1 MEMMKNEWKKLAG
14 NKLLLISFVVIMFIP
29 ILYAGF
35 FLKSVWDP
43 YGKTGE
49 LPVAVVNLDES
60 VDYQGKTLDVGD
72 QLVENLKKNDLLDWH
87 FVSEKAAKEGI
98 KDRKYYMVVTLPK
111 NFSKNASTLL
121 DKEPKKM
128 NITYETNGSLNYIG
142 EVIGETAAKQL
153 KSEVS
158 ANVTK
163 AYAESIFG
171 QIEKVGDGFTQAAD
185 GSKKLDD
192 GTKQLTDG
200 NKQITENL
208 QKLASSTVTFSE
220 GAEKLEVGLNQ
231 YTDGVAQLDSGATK
245 LNDGIGQLASNV
257 GPLQAGVGQLSDGS
271 QTLANGVGAY
281 TAGVGQLA
289 DGSQSAVAGSQ
300 TLANGLGALNVQI
313 PTLSNGI
320 SSLNGG
326 QKDLNSGIN
335 KLLAGSKSL
344 EAGLTQLDSSITA
357 TDPNQPIGHLK
368 LGLDQMKDGM
378 EKLNGQV
385 NGPDLIAKIDQ
396 LETQLGV
403 VSENL
408 KKLGATISPE
418 NPDNNEA
425 QVIKI
430 IQSSPNVDDTKKA
443 ALIAEIQPTLVKQ
456 GEQQGAYLATI
467 KEALKSLSPDGQP
480 TIRQQVEAL
489 QFGVTQLYNG
499 YNGQAGLYNGVYQVF
514 DTVHLAINNPNATAD
529 KPSLL
534 LGARSL
540 EQGLASAQDG
550 SNQLVDGTNKLNSK
564 VPTLASGVS
573 QLSQGGTALADGI
586 SKINGGASQLNAN
599 SSALNSGANALNG
612 GIGQI
617 SGKLPD
623 LISGV
628 TQLNDG
634 SSQLAQ
640 GTAKLTENSPQLN
653 SGIGQLADGSTQ
665 IQSGSSQL
673 ADGSGTLGTG
683 LGTLKDG
690 TKELSSKLKD
700 GAKEV
705 NGITATDKTFDMLAS
720 PDKLT
725 HKEYSHVENYGAA
738 LAPYV
743 LSLALYVGA
752 LVFNFIFPIRKISMT
767 GQSSFSWW
775 LSKFSI
781 GLVAAVAMAVVEAGL
796 ILALGL
802 HVESV
807 AQFMT
812 MAIVTSIAYMFLIM
826 TLAMTFD
833 NPGRFIGMVLL
844 IVQLGGAGGT
854 FPIPLTNN
862 FFKAIHPYLPMS
874 HSIYGF
880 REAISGGLGQ
890 GVFVSSALIL
900 LAIFV
905 VFSGL
910 LFLSM
915 NWLQKRH
922 LDDVSQLDD
931 NQKLQ
936 ALED

>member
-1 MEMMKNEWKKLAG
+1 
-14 NKLLLISFVVIMFIP
+14 
-29 ILYAGF
+29 
-35 FLKSVWDP
+35 
-43 YGKTGE
+43 
-49 LPVAVVNLDES
+49 
-60 VDYQGKTLDVGD
+60 
-72 QLVENLKKNDLLDWH
+72 
-87 FVSEKAAKEGI
+87 
-98 KDRKYYMVVTLPK
+98 MV
-111 NFSKNASTLL
+111 
-121 DKEPKKM
+121 
-128 NITYETNGSLNYIG
+128 
-142 EVIGETAAKQL
+142 
-153 KSEVS
+153 
-158 ANVTK
+158 
-163 AYAESIFG
+163 
-171 QIEKVGDGFTQAAD
+171 
-185 GSKKLDD
+185 
-192 GTKQLTDG
+192 
-200 NKQITENL
+200 
-208 QKLASSTVTFSE
+208 
-220 GAEKLEVGLNQ
+220 
-231 YTDGVAQLDSGATK
+231 
-245 LNDGIGQLASNV
+245 
-257 GPLQAGVGQLSDGS
+257 
-271 QTLANGVGAY
+271 
-281 TAGVGQLA
+281 
-289 DGSQSAVAGSQ
+289 
-300 TLANGLGALNVQI
+300 
-313 PTLSNGI
+313 
-320 SSLNGG
+320 
-326 QKDLNSGIN
+326 SGIN
-335 KLLAGSKSL
+335 AY
-344 EAGLTQLDSSITA
+344 T
-357 TDPNQPIGHLK
+357 
-368 LGLDQMKDGM
+368 
-378 EKLNGQV
+378 NGV
-385 NGPDLIAKIDQ
+385 A
-396 LETQLGV
+396 
-403 VSENL
+403 S
-408 KKLGATISPE
+408 
-418 NPDNNEA
+418 
-425 QVIKI
+425 
-430 IQSSPNVDDTKKA
+430 
-443 ALIAEIQPTLVKQ
+443 
-456 GEQQGAYLATI
+456 
-467 KEALKSLSPDGQP
+467 LKSGS
-480 TIRQQVEAL
+480 QQL
-489 QFGVTQLYNG
+489 T
-499 YNGQAGLYNGVYQVF
+499 
-514 DTVHLAINNPNATAD
+514 
-529 KPSLL
+529 
-534 LGARSL
+534 
-540 EQGLASAQDG
+540 
-550 SNQLVDGTNKLNSK
+550 
-564 VPTLASGVS
+564 
-573 QLSQGGTALADGI
+573 
-586 SKINGGASQLNAN
+586 AN

-634 SSQLAQ
+634 SSQ
-640 GTAKLTENSPQLN
+640 
-653 SGIGQLADGSTQ
+653 
-665 IQSGSSQL
+665 
-673 ADGSGTLGTG
+673 
-683 LGTLKDG
+683 LKDG

>member
-60 VDYQGKTLDVGD
+60 VNYQGKTLDVGD

-192 GTKQLTDG
+192 GTKQL
-200 NKQITENL
+200 
-208 QKLASSTVTFSE
+208 
-220 GAEKLEVGLNQ
+220 
-231 YTDGVAQLDSGATK
+231 
-245 LNDGIGQLASNV
+245 NDGIGQLASNV
-257 GPLQAGVGQLSDGS
+257 GPLQTGVGKLNDGS

-289 DGSQSAVAGSQ
+289 DGSNQLVANNGKLQAGVAQLNGGVDQLANGVQEMSSQIDQAKLAQLIEGLPQLNAGIHQLQTQLGNSGAIDQSKITEDLTTIGTNLGGIKEDLTNLGKQIQANSTNTVTAIQKTAAYQSLSDAEKQELDKAVKTELGTQAQTQGATAKAIGEKAIAAGAATQATVADIQ
-300 TLANGLGALNVQI
+300 TLAAGLTTQLGQLKAGVDQLAASSDVALPGAVTAAQGLSNIKTALDQQLAPGLGQIQNGLKGDTGLV
-313 PTLSNGI
+313 
-320 SSLNGG
+320 
-326 QKDLNSGIN
+326 SGIN
-335 KLLAGSKSL
+335 
-344 EAGLTQLDSSITA
+344 
-357 TDPNQPIGHLK
+357 
-368 LGLDQMKDGM
+368 
-378 EKLNGQV
+378 
-385 NGPDLIAKIDQ
+385 
-396 LETQLGV
+396 
-403 VSENL
+403 
-408 KKLGATISPE
+408 
-418 NPDNNEA
+418 
-425 QVIKI
+425 
-430 IQSSPNVDDTKKA
+430 
-443 ALIAEIQPTLVKQ
+443 
-456 GEQQGAYLATI
+456 AYT
-467 KEALKSLSPDGQP
+467 
-480 TIRQQVEAL
+480 
-489 QFGVTQLYNG
+489 
-499 YNGQAGLYNGVYQVF
+499 NGV
-514 DTVHLAINNPNATAD
+514 A
-529 KPSLL
+529 SLQ
-534 LGARSL
+534 S
-540 EQGLASAQDG
+540 G
-550 SNQLVDGTNKLNSK
+550 SQQLT
-564 VPTLASGVS
+564 
-573 QLSQGGTALADGI
+573 
-586 SKINGGASQLNAN
+586 AN

-634 SSQLAQ
+634 SSQ
-640 GTAKLTENSPQLN
+640 
-653 SGIGQLADGSTQ
+653 
-665 IQSGSSQL
+665 
-673 ADGSGTLGTG
+673 
-683 LGTLKDG
+683 LKDG

>member
-289 DGSQSAVAGSQ
+289 DGSNQLVANNGKLQAGVAQLNGGVDQLANGVQEMSSQIDQAKLAQLIEGLPQLNAGIHQLQTQLGNSGAIDQSKITEDLTTIGTNLVGIKEDLTNLGGQIQENPTKTVTAIQKTAAYQSLSDAEKQELDNAVKTELGTQAQTQGTTAKAIGEKATAAGAATQATGADIQ
-300 TLANGLGALNVQI
+300 TLAAGLTTQLDQLKAGVDQLAASSDVALPGAVTAAQGLSNIKTALDQQLAPGLGQIQNGLKGDTGLV
-313 PTLSNGI
+313 
-320 SSLNGG
+320 
-326 QKDLNSGIN
+326 SGIN
-335 KLLAGSKSL
+335 AY
-344 EAGLTQLDSSITA
+344 T
-357 TDPNQPIGHLK
+357 
-368 LGLDQMKDGM
+368 
-378 EKLNGQV
+378 NGV
-385 NGPDLIAKIDQ
+385 A
-396 LETQLGV
+396 
-403 VSENL
+403 S
-408 KKLGATISPE
+408 
-418 NPDNNEA
+418 
-425 QVIKI
+425 
-430 IQSSPNVDDTKKA
+430 
-443 ALIAEIQPTLVKQ
+443 
-456 GEQQGAYLATI
+456 
-467 KEALKSLSPDGQP
+467 LKSGS
-480 TIRQQVEAL
+480 QQL
-489 QFGVTQLYNG
+489 T
-499 YNGQAGLYNGVYQVF
+499 
-514 DTVHLAINNPNATAD
+514 
-529 KPSLL
+529 
-534 LGARSL
+534 
-540 EQGLASAQDG
+540 
-550 SNQLVDGTNKLNSK
+550 
-564 VPTLASGVS
+564 
-573 QLSQGGTALADGI
+573 
-586 SKINGGASQLNAN
+586 AN

>member
-192 GTKQLTDG
+192 GTKQL
-200 NKQITENL
+200 
-208 QKLASSTVTFSE
+208 
-220 GAEKLEVGLNQ
+220 
-231 YTDGVAQLDSGATK
+231 
-245 LNDGIGQLASNV
+245 NDGIGQLASNV
-257 GPLQAGVGQLSDGS
+257 GPLQTGVGQLNDGS

-289 DGSQSAVAGSQ
+289 DGSNQLVAK
-300 TLANGLGALNVQI
+300 NEELNSGV
-313 PTLSNGI
+313 TA
-320 SSLNGG
+320 LNGG
-326 QKDLNSGIN
+326 LN
-335 KLLAGSKSL
+335 
-344 EAGLTQLDSSITA
+344 D
-357 TDPNQPIGHLK
+357 
-368 LGLDQMKDGM
+368 
-378 EKLNGQV
+378 
-385 NGPDLIAKIDQ
+385 
-396 LETQLGV
+396 
-403 VSENL
+403 
-408 KKLGATISPE
+408 
-418 NPDNNEA
+418 
-425 QVIKI
+425 
-430 IQSSPNVDDTKKA
+430 
-443 ALIAEIQPTLVKQ
+443 
-456 GEQQGAYLATI
+456 
-467 KEALKSLSPDGQP
+467 
-480 TIRQQVEAL
+480 
-489 QFGVTQLYNG
+489 
-499 YNGQAGLYNGVYQVF
+499 
-514 DTVHLAINNPNATAD
+514 
-529 KPSLL
+529 
-534 LGARSL
+534 
-540 EQGLASAQDG
+540 
-550 SNQLVDGTNKLNSK
+550 LNSK
-564 VPTLASGVS
+564 VQALPEQSQQLADVANQIKAVTATVDESVQKLSQGATGLVAGANALNEKLPADDQIQKLSGALDPAAFNSMPAEQQAQVLAQAAAMVNGYTDIKDGVSQKLIPGATQISGGLNQLGQNTPTLADGAASLANGTTQLNAVAPTLQAGVG
-573 QLSQGGTALADGI
+573 QLAEGGNKVSAGVKLYTDSVAQLQA
-586 SKINGGASQLNAN
+586 GASQLTAN

-634 SSQLAQ
+634 SSQ
-640 GTAKLTENSPQLN
+640 
-653 SGIGQLADGSTQ
+653 
-665 IQSGSSQL
+665 
-673 ADGSGTLGTG
+673 
-683 LGTLKDG
+683 LKDG

>member
-289 DGSQSAVAGSQ
+289 DGSNQLVAKNEELNSGVSA
-300 TLANGLGALNVQI
+300 
-313 PTLSNGI
+313 
-320 SSLNGG
+320 LNGG
-326 QKDLNSGIN
+326 LNALNSEVQALPEQSQQLADGANQIKAGTETVKAGTATVDETVQ
-335 KLLAGSKSL
+335 KLSQGATGLVAGANALNEKLPADDQIQKLAG
-344 EAGLTQLDSSITA
+344 ALDPAAFNSMPAEQQAQVLAQAAAMVNGYKDI
-357 TDPNQPIGHLK
+357 
-368 LGLDQMKDGM
+368 KDGVS
-378 EKLNGQV
+378 KQLVPGATQISGGLN
-385 NGPDLIAKIDQ
+385 
-396 LETQLGV
+396 QLG
-403 VSENL
+403 
-408 KKLGATISPE
+408 
-418 NPDNNEA
+418 
-425 QVIKI
+425 
-430 IQSSPNVDDTKKA
+430 QST
-443 ALIAEIQPTLVKQ
+443 
-456 GEQQGAYLATI
+456 
-467 KEALKSLSPDGQP
+467 
-480 TIRQQVEAL
+480 
-489 QFGVTQLYNG
+489 
-499 YNGQAGLYNGVYQVF
+499 
-514 DTVHLAINNPNATAD
+514 
-529 KPSLL
+529 
-534 LGARSL
+534 
-540 EQGLASAQDG
+540 
-550 SNQLVDGTNKLNSK
+550 
-564 VPTLASGVS
+564 PTLAAGAA
-573 QLSQGGTALADGI
+573 TLADGA
-586 SKINGGASQLNAN
+586 STLADGTTQLNSVAPTLQEGVGQLAEGGNKVSAGVKLYTDSVAQLQSGASQLTAN

>member
-192 GTKQLTDG
+192 GTKQL
-200 NKQITENL
+200 
-208 QKLASSTVTFSE
+208 
-220 GAEKLEVGLNQ
+220 
-231 YTDGVAQLDSGATK
+231 
-245 LNDGIGQLASNV
+245 NDGIGQLASNV
-257 GPLQAGVGQLSDGS
+257 GPLQTGVGQLNDGS

-289 DGSQSAVAGSQ
+289 DGSNQLVANNGKLQ
-300 TLANGLGALNVQI
+300 AGVAQLNGGVDQLANGVQEMSSQIDQAKLAELSQLIEVLPKLND
-313 PTLSNGI
+313 GI
-320 SSLNGG
+320 DEL
-326 QKDLNSGIN
+326 QRQLANSGTIDQ
-335 KLLAGSKSL
+335 SKI
-344 EAGLTQLDSSITA
+344 EEDLTT
-357 TDPNQPIGHLK
+357 IGTN
-368 LGLDQMKDGM
+368 LGGIKDDLTNKDGIKDDLTNLGNQIQENPTKTVTAIKKTAAYQSLSDA
-378 EKLNGQV
+378 EKQELNTAVSTELG
-385 NGPDLIAKIDQ
+385 
-396 LETQLGV
+396 TQAQAQ
-403 VSENL
+403 
-408 KKLGATISPE
+408 GATVTAIGE
-418 NPDNNEA
+418 
-425 QVIKI
+425 
-430 IQSSPNVDDTKKA
+430 KA
-443 ALIAEIQPTLVKQ
+443 AAIGEKAAAAGEATQATVADIQ
-456 GEQQGAYLATI
+456 
-467 KEALKSLSPDGQP
+467 
-480 TIRQQVEAL
+480 
-489 QFGVTQLYNG
+489 
-499 YNGQAGLYNGVYQVF
+499 
-514 DTVHLAINNPNATAD
+514 
-529 KPSLL
+529 
-534 LGARSL
+534 
-540 EQGLASAQDG
+540 
-550 SNQLVDGTNKLNSK
+550 
-564 VPTLASGVS
+564 TLASGITA
-573 QLSQGGTALADGI
+573 QLSQLKAGVDQLAAGSDVALPGAKSATQGLIDIKNALDQKLMPGLGQIQNGLKGDTGLVSGI
-586 SKINGGASQLNAN
+586 NAYTNGVASLQSGSQQLTAN

-634 SSQLAQ
+634 SSQ
-640 GTAKLTENSPQLN
+640 
-653 SGIGQLADGSTQ
+653 
-665 IQSGSSQL
+665 
-673 ADGSGTLGTG
+673 
-683 LGTLKDG
+683 LKDG

>member
-192 GTKQLTDG
+192 GTKQL
-200 NKQITENL
+200 
-208 QKLASSTVTFSE
+208 
-220 GAEKLEVGLNQ
+220 
-231 YTDGVAQLDSGATK
+231 
-245 LNDGIGQLASNV
+245 NDGIGQLASNV
-257 GPLQAGVGQLSDGS
+257 GPLQTGVGKLNDGS

-289 DGSQSAVAGSQ
+289 DGSNQLVANNGKLQAGVAQLNGGVDQLANGVQEMSSQIDQAKLAQLIEGLPQLNAGIHQLQTQLGNSGAIDQSKITEDLTTIGTNLGGIKEDLTNLGGQIQENPTKTVTAIQKTAAYQGLSDTEKDELDKAVKTELGTQAQTQGATAKAIGEKATAAGAATQATVADIQ
-300 TLANGLGALNVQI
+300 TLAAGLTTQLGQLKAGVDQLAASSDVALPGAVTAAQGLSNIKTALDQQLAPGLGQIQNGLKGDTGLV
-313 PTLSNGI
+313 
-320 SSLNGG
+320 
-326 QKDLNSGIN
+326 SGIN
-335 KLLAGSKSL
+335 
-344 EAGLTQLDSSITA
+344 
-357 TDPNQPIGHLK
+357 
-368 LGLDQMKDGM
+368 
-378 EKLNGQV
+378 
-385 NGPDLIAKIDQ
+385 
-396 LETQLGV
+396 
-403 VSENL
+403 
-408 KKLGATISPE
+408 
-418 NPDNNEA
+418 
-425 QVIKI
+425 
-430 IQSSPNVDDTKKA
+430 
-443 ALIAEIQPTLVKQ
+443 
-456 GEQQGAYLATI
+456 AYT
-467 KEALKSLSPDGQP
+467 
-480 TIRQQVEAL
+480 
-489 QFGVTQLYNG
+489 
-499 YNGQAGLYNGVYQVF
+499 NGV
-514 DTVHLAINNPNATAD
+514 A
-529 KPSLL
+529 SLQ
-534 LGARSL
+534 S
-540 EQGLASAQDG
+540 G
-550 SNQLVDGTNKLNSK
+550 SQQLT
-564 VPTLASGVS
+564 
-573 QLSQGGTALADGI
+573 
-586 SKINGGASQLNAN
+586 AN

-634 SSQLAQ
+634 SSQ
-640 GTAKLTENSPQLN
+640 
-653 SGIGQLADGSTQ
+653 
-665 IQSGSSQL
+665 
-673 ADGSGTLGTG
+673 
-683 LGTLKDG
+683 LKDG

>member
-1 MEMMKNEWKKLAG
+1 MKNEWKKLAG

-289 DGSQSAVAGSQ
+289 DGSNQLVANNGKLQAGVAQLNGGVDQLANGVQEMSNKIDPKKLAELSQLIKVLPKLNDGIDELQTQLANSGTIDQSKIEEDLTTIGTNLGGIKEDLTTIETNLGEIKEDLTNKDGIRDDLTNLGNQIQENPTKTVTAIQKTAAYQSLSDAEKQELDNAVKTELGTQAQTQGATATAIGEKATAIGGKATAIGEKATAIGGKAAAAGEATQATGADIQ
-300 TLANGLGALNVQI
+300 TLAAGLTAQLSQLKAGVDKLAAVSNVALPGATSATQGLIDIKTALDQQLAPGLGQIQNGLKGDTGLV
-313 PTLSNGI
+313 
-320 SSLNGG
+320 
-326 QKDLNSGIN
+326 SGIN
-335 KLLAGSKSL
+335 AY
-344 EAGLTQLDSSITA
+344 T
-357 TDPNQPIGHLK
+357 
-368 LGLDQMKDGM
+368 
-378 EKLNGQV
+378 NGV
-385 NGPDLIAKIDQ
+385 A
-396 LETQLGV
+396 
-403 VSENL
+403 S
-408 KKLGATISPE
+408 
-418 NPDNNEA
+418 
-425 QVIKI
+425 
-430 IQSSPNVDDTKKA
+430 
-443 ALIAEIQPTLVKQ
+443 
-456 GEQQGAYLATI
+456 
-467 KEALKSLSPDGQP
+467 LKSGS
-480 TIRQQVEAL
+480 QQL
-489 QFGVTQLYNG
+489 T
-499 YNGQAGLYNGVYQVF
+499 
-514 DTVHLAINNPNATAD
+514 
-529 KPSLL
+529 
-534 LGARSL
+534 
-540 EQGLASAQDG
+540 
-550 SNQLVDGTNKLNSK
+550 
-564 VPTLASGVS
+564 
-573 QLSQGGTALADGI
+573 
-586 SKINGGASQLNAN
+586 AN

-922 LDDVSQLDD
+922 LEDVSQLDD

>member
-192 GTKQLTDG
+192 GTKQL
-200 NKQITENL
+200 
-208 QKLASSTVTFSE
+208 
-220 GAEKLEVGLNQ
+220 
-231 YTDGVAQLDSGATK
+231 
-245 LNDGIGQLASNV
+245 NDGIGQLASNV
-257 GPLQAGVGQLSDGS
+257 GPLQTGVGQLNDGS

-289 DGSQSAVAGSQ
+289 DGSNQLVANNGKLQAGVAQLNGGVDQLANGVQEMSSQIDQAKLAQLIEGLPQLNAGIHQLQTQLGNSGAIDQSKIEEDLTTIGTNLGGIKEDLTNKDGIKDDLTNLGNQIQENPTKTVTAIQKTAAYQSLSDAEKQELNTAVSTELGTQAQAQGATVTAIGEKAAAIGEKAAAAGEATQATVADIQ
-300 TLANGLGALNVQI
+300 TLAAGLTTQLDQLKAGVDQLAASSDVALPGAVTAAQGLSNIKTALDQQLAPGLGQIQNGLEGDTGLV
-313 PTLSNGI
+313 
-320 SSLNGG
+320 
-326 QKDLNSGIN
+326 SGIN
-335 KLLAGSKSL
+335 
-344 EAGLTQLDSSITA
+344 
-357 TDPNQPIGHLK
+357 
-368 LGLDQMKDGM
+368 
-378 EKLNGQV
+378 
-385 NGPDLIAKIDQ
+385 
-396 LETQLGV
+396 
-403 VSENL
+403 
-408 KKLGATISPE
+408 
-418 NPDNNEA
+418 
-425 QVIKI
+425 
-430 IQSSPNVDDTKKA
+430 
-443 ALIAEIQPTLVKQ
+443 
-456 GEQQGAYLATI
+456 AYT
-467 KEALKSLSPDGQP
+467 
-480 TIRQQVEAL
+480 
-489 QFGVTQLYNG
+489 
-499 YNGQAGLYNGVYQVF
+499 NGV
-514 DTVHLAINNPNATAD
+514 A
-529 KPSLL
+529 SLQ
-534 LGARSL
+534 S
-540 EQGLASAQDG
+540 G
-550 SNQLVDGTNKLNSK
+550 SQQLT
-564 VPTLASGVS
+564 
-573 QLSQGGTALADGI
+573 
-586 SKINGGASQLNAN
+586 AN

-634 SSQLAQ
+634 SSQ
-640 GTAKLTENSPQLN
+640 
-653 SGIGQLADGSTQ
+653 
-665 IQSGSSQL
+665 
-673 ADGSGTLGTG
+673 
-683 LGTLKDG
+683 LKDG

>member
-192 GTKQLTDG
+192 GTKQL
-200 NKQITENL
+200 
-208 QKLASSTVTFSE
+208 
-220 GAEKLEVGLNQ
+220 
-231 YTDGVAQLDSGATK
+231 
-245 LNDGIGQLASNV
+245 NDGIGQLASNV
-257 GPLQAGVGQLSDGS
+257 GPLQTGVGQLNDGS

-289 DGSQSAVAGSQ
+289 DGSNQLVANNGKLQAGVAQLNGGVDQLANGVQEMSSQIDQAKLAQLIEGLPQLNAGIHQLQTQLGNSGAIDQSKITEDLTTIGTNLGGIKEDLINLGGQIQENPTKTVTAIQKTAAYQGLSDTEKDELDVAVGNELKTQAQTQGATAKAIGEKATAAGAATQATGADIQ
-300 TLANGLGALNVQI
+300 TLAAGLTTQLDQLKAGVDQLAASSDVALPGAVTAAQGLSNIKTALDQQLAPGLGQIQNGLEGDTGLV
-313 PTLSNGI
+313 
-320 SSLNGG
+320 
-326 QKDLNSGIN
+326 SGIN
-335 KLLAGSKSL
+335 
-344 EAGLTQLDSSITA
+344 
-357 TDPNQPIGHLK
+357 
-368 LGLDQMKDGM
+368 
-378 EKLNGQV
+378 
-385 NGPDLIAKIDQ
+385 
-396 LETQLGV
+396 
-403 VSENL
+403 
-408 KKLGATISPE
+408 
-418 NPDNNEA
+418 
-425 QVIKI
+425 
-430 IQSSPNVDDTKKA
+430 
-443 ALIAEIQPTLVKQ
+443 
-456 GEQQGAYLATI
+456 AYT
-467 KEALKSLSPDGQP
+467 
-480 TIRQQVEAL
+480 
-489 QFGVTQLYNG
+489 
-499 YNGQAGLYNGVYQVF
+499 NGV
-514 DTVHLAINNPNATAD
+514 A
-529 KPSLL
+529 SLQ
-534 LGARSL
+534 S
-540 EQGLASAQDG
+540 G
-550 SNQLVDGTNKLNSK
+550 SQQLT
-564 VPTLASGVS
+564 
-573 QLSQGGTALADGI
+573 
-586 SKINGGASQLNAN
+586 AN

-634 SSQLAQ
+634 SSQ
-640 GTAKLTENSPQLN
+640 
-653 SGIGQLADGSTQ
+653 
-665 IQSGSSQL
+665 
-673 ADGSGTLGTG
+673 
-683 LGTLKDG
+683 LKDG

-922 LDDVSQLDD
+922 LEDVSQLDD